1 MGELGPQQ
9 KPSELLAHLVE
20 LGGPH
25 LHEALLVA
33 GKLVRRGRINAV
45 APGCLVHI
53 VDETSQRC
61 FLVDTGAAY
70 SIFPY
75 SSPGKQSG
83 PRLTGADGLHIPCWG
98 ERRLSRTFHGRL
110 FVWPFLLAKVQFPII
125 GVDFLRH
132 FKLLVDPG
140 ANRLVNT
147 ISTQLLPTVSSVR
160 SQPEPAETSAM
171 AAATPV
177 GRLTDSQVH
186 VMDPVPASQ
195 PGGSQSGQPAR
206 AVTAVA
212 AD

>member
-1 MGELGPQQ
+1 MPVPLE
-9 KPSELLAHLVE
+9 VWR
-20 LGGPH
+20 GGLH

-45 APGCLVHI
+45 APGRLVHI
-53 VDETSQRC
+53 VDETSQRR

-98 ERRLSRTFHGRL
+98 ERHT
-110 FVWPFLLAKVQFPII
+110 V
-125 GVDFLRH
+125 
-132 FKLLVDPG
+132 
-140 ANRLVNT
+140 
-147 ISTQLLPTVSSVR
+147 STQLLPTVSSVR
-160 SQPEPAETSAM
+160 SQPEPAETSAL

-177 GRLTDSQVH
+177 GHSAASQVH
-186 VMDPVPASQ
+186 VTDPAPASQ
-195 PGGSQSGQPAR
+195 PGCSQSGQPAR

-212 AD
+212 ADQPPARPRFIALLPGSLGSVILDEFPEVANAGCFRPHHVGWSISSPRRGRP